1 MIAAALVGLGGM
13 TGALLRFAV
22 DKALEALRARR
33 RHSVPPKP
41 AFPGGTLVVNVLGCG
56 GIGVMWGL
64 LLNSTLEA
72 SWYAV
77 WSAGLA
83 GGLTTFSTFT
93 VAAVSLWAGRRRA
106 AAVVHVV
113 GNIGCGLAAVWLGL
127 LATGAV

>member
-13 TGALLRFAV
+13 AGALLRFAV
-22 DKALEALRARR
+22 DKAFEALRSRR
-33 RHSVPPKP
+33 RHPAPPKP
-41 AFPGGTLVVNVLGCG
+41 AFPGGTLVVNTLGCG
-56 GIGVMWGL
+56 GIGVLWGL
-64 LLNSTLEA
+64 LLNSTLDP

-93 VAAVSLWAGRRRA
+93 VAAVSLWTGRRQA

-113 GNIGCGLAAVWLGL
+113 LNVGCGLAAAWLGL

>member
-1 MIAAALVGLGGM
+1 MIAAVLVGLGGM
-13 TGALLRFAV
+13 AGALLRFAA
-22 DKALEALRARR
+22 DRASEALRARR

-41 AFPGGTLVVNVLGCG
+41 PFPGGTLVVNTVGCG
-56 GIGVMWGL
+56 GIGVLWGL

-77 WSAGLA
+77 WAAGLA

-93 VAAVSLWAGRRRA
+93 VAAVSLWLGRRQA

-113 GNIGCGLAAVWLGL
+113 ANIGCGLVAAWLGL